1 MNTHIL
7 EQFDVMDNEALST
20 VEGGGCSWKGA
31 AKATVPGW
39 AAGAGLGAA
48 GYGATCWWWVLWK
61 ILFLLVFLL
70 VLFSRFC
77 IGNQLG
83 IKKINFE
90 TRKINKLYYIVNRLS
105 DSSSIEWVDL
115 S

>member
-31 AKATVPGW
+31 AKATVAGGIGGAFAGDVTVPIVGTVPGW

-48 GYGATCWWWVLWK
+48 GYGATCWW
-61 ILFLLVFLL
+61 
-70 VLFSRFC
+70 
-77 IGNQLG
+77 
-83 IKKINFE
+83 
-90 TRKINKLYYIVNRLS
+90 
-105 DSSSIEWVDL
+105 
-115 S
+115 